1 MRRRPWLEGLGFQM
15 KVGQDLQAHQV
26 LPLGKTGAT
35 GQPHD
40 IGGAGL
46 AASMETTAIFK
57 MWLMGK

>member
-1 MRRRPWLEGLGFQM
+1 ME
-15 KVGQDLQAHQV
+15 VGQHLQAHQV

-40 IGGAGL
+40 MGRAGL

-57 MWLMGK
+57 MWRMGK

>member
-1 MRRRPWLEGLGFQM
+1 M

-26 LPLGKTGAT
+26 LPFGNTGAA